1 MTARA
6 AIVLFLL
13 GTTLWV
19 IGAALK
25 VQHWPY
31 GDVIISGGSVMQTV
45 AMLVLSYKVF
55 RYPGFKDFLDR

>member
-1 MTARA
+1 MTART

-13 GTTLWV
+13 GTVLWV

-31 GDVIISGGSVMQTV
+31 GDQLISGGSVMQTLS
-45 AMLVLSYKVF
+45 MLILAYKVF
-55 RYPGFKDFLDR
+55 RYPGLKDFLDR